1 MRSFLLKNIYSVYI
15 TIIFFRCE
23 NYFFSVCKKR
33 KRGALMVEYALLIVV
48 CVGMAT
54 VLLATIKIDA
64 ENGPGQSGWIIQKWW
79 GALEAVAED
88 T

>member
-1 MRSFLLKNIYSVYI
+1 MKSFLLKNIYSVYI
-15 TIIFFRCE
+15 TIIFARCGK
-23 NYFFSVCKKR
+23 YFFSVCKKR
-33 KRGALMVEYALLIVV
+33 NRGALMVEYALLIVV

-54 VLLATIKIDA
+54 VLLKTIEIDA

-79 GALEAVAED
+79 SALKVVAED